1 MPTGTVIVNGKE
13 VELEYVEPGYSTP
26 KATKYL
32 DTALKAEARGS
43 ESMVD
48 KALDKA
54 VEAEAKGE

>member
-1 MPTGTVIVNGKE
+1 MPTGTVTLNGKE
-13 VELEYVEPGYSTP
+13 VELEHVEPGYSTP

-43 ESMVD
+43 EAMAD

-54 VEAEAKGE
+54 VEAEGRGE